1 MNDCIGVVNTDCVAQ
16 VFSLGAQLLSISG
29 ALPGTSAAD
38 VHNLTRGLH
47 TMGSRLYDCLDLS
60 PNILA
65 PPGYDLDLQMIAY
78 RGVRDS
84 KGLALV
90 VSSQS
95 GRMPFQGL
103 DPNEVHGAHHIG
115 I

>member
-1 MNDCIGVVNTDCVAQ
+1 
-16 VFSLGAQLLSISG
+16 
-29 ALPGTSAAD
+29 
-38 VHNLTRGLH
+38 
-47 TMGSRLYDCLDLS
+47 
-60 PNILA
+60 
-65 PPGYDLDLQMIAY
+65 MIAH